1 MIPRTKIKI
10 VECRL
15 NDVSLIIM
23 GKPIIK
29 VRMFPSKMESE
40 GLLSFCLRN
49 EMVNAAKDIPDNI
62 ARAFPKYPSKL
73 RSSRKNNARPP
84 SIMNIVNQSIRVDFS
99 RKVNPN

>member
-15 NDVSLIIM
+15 NDVSLIII

-49 EMVNAAKDIPDNI
+49 KMVNAAKDSPDNI
-62 ARAFPKYPSKL
+62 ARAFHKYPSKL
-73 RSSRKNNARPP
+73 KSSRKNNARPP

-99 RKVNPN
+99 PKNI

>member
-10 VECRL
+10 VECML

-29 VRMFPSKMESE
+29 VRMFPIKMESE
-40 GLLSFCLRN
+40 GLSSFCLRN

-73 RSSRKNNARPP
+73 KSSRKNNAKPP
-84 SIMNIVNQSIRVDFS
+84 SKMNIVTQSIRVDFS
-99 RKVNPN
+99 PKNI

>member
-15 NDVSLIIM
+15 NDVSLIII

-73 RSSRKNNARPP
+73 KSSRKNNARPP
-84 SIMNIVNQSIRVDFS
+84 SIMNIVNQSIKVDFS
-99 RKVNPN
+99 PKNI

>member
-1 MIPRTKIKI
+1 
-10 VECRL
+10 
-15 NDVSLIIM
+15 M

-62 ARAFPKYPSKL
+62 ARALPKYPSKL
-73 RSSRKNNARPP
+73 KSSKKNYAILLSKMESSKRP
-84 SIMNIVNQSIRVDFS
+84 IK
-99 RKVNPN
+99 KVKAEKVKTSATGQ